1 VAAPVPIVVP
11 ATDCFRP
18 HQVRHA
24 MEQIKGAIKRTFLA
38 GLVVVVPI
46 VITGLA
52 LIWLFRVLDGFLSP
66 AFYEILGKKIPGL
79 GFLTEIVIIFLVGL
93 LATNVFGSRL
103 LKFVQDFLI
112 RIPLVRT
119 IYPTVK
125 QLVEAFSSS
134 SSSSFKKVVLVEY
147 PQKGIFSLGFLTNEI
162 HLNRPPDNDHF
173 FSVYL
178 PTNNLYLGQVA
189 LFKAEEVI
197 FTGFTVEEGLKIIL
211 SGGTAFPPSI
221 KGQDHKTMP

>member
-1 VAAPVPIVVP
+1 
-11 ATDCFRP
+11 
-18 HQVRHA
+18 
-24 MEQIKGAIKRTFLA
+24 LA
-38 GLVVVVPI
+38 GVVVVVPI

-52 LIWLFRVLDGFLSP
+52 LIWLFRFLDGFLSP

-79 GFLTEIVIIFLVGL
+79 GFLTEIVFIFLVGL

-103 LKFVQDFLI
+103 LKFVQDLLI

-162 HLNRPPDNDHF
+162 HLNRPPDNGHF

-221 KGQDHKTMP
+221 KSQDHETMP